1 MNIESVI
8 IGRSRTVHRLLREQQ
23 ADQLF
28 IYKQF
33 PDLGSAKPFLLQY
46 PVDLVFL
53 DLHLAGTNFP
63 EWYGS
68 LPSQPLLVCMAGKGE
83 NALEAFN
90 IDAVDCLVDPID
102 HARFRHAMEKVHR
115 AICIRRFTNESG
127 RPYIFLRSQYQLV
140 KIMFEDIR
148 YIEAKIDYVKIHRHQ
163 KPPVAAN
170 VTMRHLA
177 DNLPSWRFMRI
188 HRAFIVAVDNICR
201 FDSNQVYLGETRFP
215 IGPTFREAVIQS
227 IRKKISL

>member
-23 ADQLF
+23 SDPLS
-28 IYKQF
+28 IYDQF
-33 PDLGSAKPFLLQY
+33 PDWRSAKRFLLQY

-63 EWYGS
+63 EWYTGLS
-68 LPSQPLLVCMAGKGE
+68 SQPLLVCMAGIGE

-102 HARFRHAMEKVHR
+102 HARFRHAMEKVRR
-115 AICIRRFTNESG
+115 AMCIRRFTNESA
-127 RPYIFLRSQYQLV
+127 RPYIFLRSQYRLV

-148 YIEAKIDYVKIHRHQ
+148 YIEAEDDFVRIHRHQ
-163 KPPVAAN
+163 KPPVTAN
-170 VTMRHLA
+170 VTMRDLA
-177 DNLPSWRFMRI
+177 DNLPSRRFVRI
-188 HRAFIVAVDNICR
+188 HRAFIVPVDKISRYDC
-201 FDSNQVYLGETRFP
+201 NQVYLGETRFP
-215 IGPTFREAVIQS
+215 IGTTFREAIARS
-227 IRKKISL
+227 IHKTTFL